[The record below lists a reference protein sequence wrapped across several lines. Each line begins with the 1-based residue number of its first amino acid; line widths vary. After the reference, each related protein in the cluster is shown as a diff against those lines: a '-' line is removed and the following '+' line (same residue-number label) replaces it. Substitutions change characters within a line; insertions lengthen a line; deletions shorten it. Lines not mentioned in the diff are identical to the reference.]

1 MGKNTLHILDIVF
14 LSNFYLSPKWR
25 RKNQFTD
32 VKGFDY
38 SERLWIFFGWK
49 LPCKKNIFANS
60 PFVNEV
66 LCERSLREE
75 EEKIQK
81 KKNIDITQSRQNLR
95 LSLGQPFAICNIF
108 NKLNK
113 VS

>member
-1 MGKNTLHILDIVF
+1 MSKGLIIPRDYGFF
-14 LSNFYLSPKWR
+14 L
-25 RKNQFTD
+25 
-32 VKGFDY
+32 
-38 SERLWIFFGWK
+38 GWK
-49 LPCKKNIFANS
+49 LPLKKKNANS